1 MALKLESSM
10 TDLMT
15 SLAVVFIMLMLALAQ
30 NNAKGSI
37 SNIEKI
43 SEKLK
48 EEKLEC
54 VIKKEEDPLACT
66 IELTEDKLKFLSGSD
81 FCDNNCET
89 FLKQTFAEEIM
100 EILLR
105 NSDFKKNIQGI
116 YIEGFTDDVGDDI
129 TNLNLSQNRSLS
141 IGRHIVKYYTDNKK
155 YKRNETSDDDLE
167 TLLKWLYLNGRGEQD
182 LKYYPLITDNI
193 SWDSLSVKS
202 NLIENNPASI
212 YINHDA
218 SRRVEITIR
227 VKSSEQRKA
236 IESKVK
242 RA

>member
-141 IGRHIVKYYTDNKK
+141 IGRYIVEYYTDKKNNK
-155 YKRNETSDDDLE
+155 SDDDLK
-167 TLLKWLYLNGRGEQD
+167 TLLKWLYLNGRGEQN
-182 LKYYPLITDNI
+182 KKCRT
-193 SWDSLSVKS
+193 
-202 NLIENNPASI
+202 NNSSDEESQSACI
-212 YINHDA
+212 DIDRDA

-242 RA
+242 GLK

>member
-37 SNIEKI
+37 TNIKKI

-48 EEKLEC
+48 EKKLEC
-54 VIKKEEDPLACT
+54 VINKEEDPLACT
-66 IELTEDKLKFLSGSD
+66 IELTEDKLKFLSGSY
-81 FCDNNCET
+81 FCDNKCESFLKET
-89 FLKQTFAEEIM
+89 FAKQIM

-105 NSDFKKNIQGI
+105 DPDFKKNIQGV

-141 IGRHIVKYYTDNKK
+141 IGRYIVEYYTDKKNNK
-155 YKRNETSDDDLE
+155 SDDDLK
-167 TLLKWLYLNGRGEQD
+167 TLLKWLYLNGRGEQN
-182 LKYYPLITDNI
+182 KKCRT
-193 SWDSLSVKS
+193 
-202 NLIENNPASI
+202 NNSSDEESQSACI
-212 YINHDA
+212 DIDRDA

>member
-37 SNIEKI
+37 TNIKKI
-43 SEKLK
+43 SDKLK
-48 EEKLEC
+48 EKKLEC
-54 VIKKEEDPLACT
+54 VINKEEDPLACT
-66 IELTEDKLKFLSGSD
+66 IELTEDKLKFPSGSY
-81 FCDNNCET
+81 FCDKKCET
-89 FLKQTFAEEIM
+89 FLKDTFAEEIM

-105 NSDFKKNIQGI
+105 NPDFKKNIQGV

-129 TNLNLSQNRSLS
+129 ANLNLSQDRSLS
-141 IGRHIVKYYTDNKK
+141 IGRSIVEYYTNKK
-155 YKRNETSDDDLE
+155 NNKSEDDLK
-167 TLLKWLYLNGRGEQD
+167 TLLKWLYLNGRGEQNKKC
-182 LKYYPLITDNI
+182 LPQT
-193 SWDSLSVKS
+193 
-202 NLIENNPASI
+202 NNSCDEESQSADI
-212 YINHDA
+212 DRDA

-236 IESKVK
+236 IKSKVK

>member
-37 SNIEKI
+37 TNIKKI
-43 SEKLK
+43 SESINKELK
-48 EEKLEC
+48 KDNLEC
-54 VIKKEEDPLACT
+54 VIKKEDPLACT
-66 IELTEDKLKFLSGSD
+66 IELKEDKLKFLSGSY
-81 FCDNNCET
+81 FCDNKCET

-100 EILLR
+100 NILL
-105 NSDFKKNIQGI
+105 NSSEFKKNIQGV

-129 TNLNLSQNRSLS
+129 ANLNLSQNRSLS
-141 IGRHIVKYYTDNKK
+141 IGRYIVEYYKNQKSPDE
-155 YKRNETSDDDLE
+155 YE
-167 TLLKWLYLNGRGEQD
+167 TLLKWLYLNGRGEQNKKC
-182 LKYYPLITDNI
+182 LPKT
-193 SWDSLSVKS
+193 
-202 NLIENNPASI
+202 NNSCDEESQSAFI
-212 YINHDA
+212 DRDA

-242 RA
+242 GLK

>member
-37 SNIEKI
+37 TNIKKI

-48 EEKLEC
+48 EKKLEC
-54 VIKKEEDPLACT
+54 VINKEEDPLACT

-81 FCDNNCET
+81 FCDNKCET
-89 FLKQTFAEEIM
+89 FLKETFAEEIM
-100 EILLR
+100 NILL
-105 NSDFKKNIQGI
+105 NSSEFKKNIQGV
-116 YIEGFTDDVGDDI
+116 YIEGFTDDIGDDI
-129 TNLNLSQNRSLS
+129 ANLNLSQNRSLS
-141 IGRHIVKYYTDNKK
+141 IGRYIVEYYKNQKSPDE
-155 YKRNETSDDDLE
+155 YE
-167 TLLKWLYLNGRGEQD
+167 TLLKWLYLNGRGEQNKKC
-182 LKYYPLITDNI
+182 LPKT
-193 SWDSLSVKS
+193 
-202 NLIENNPASI
+202 NNSCDEESQSASI
-212 YINHDA
+212 DRDA

>member
-37 SNIEKI
+37 TNIEKI

-48 EEKLEC
+48 EKELKC
-54 VIKKEEDPLACT
+54 VINKEEDPLACT
-66 IELTEDKLKFLSGSD
+66 IELTEDKLKFPSGSY
-81 FCDNNCET
+81 FCGKECAT
-89 FLKQTFAEEIM
+89 FLKDKFAEQIM
-100 EILLR
+100 EILFR
-105 NSDFKKNIQGI
+105 NPDFKKNIQGV

-129 TNLNLSQNRSLS
+129 ANLNLSQDRSLS
-141 IGRHIVKYYTDNKK
+141 IGKHIVKYYTDKKNNK
-155 YKRNETSDDDLE
+155 SDDELK

-182 LKYYPLITDNI
+182 LKYYPLITSNI
-193 SWDSLSVKS
+193 GWDSLSVKA
-202 NLIENNPASI
+202 NLIENNPAFI

>member
-37 SNIEKI
+37 TNIKKI
-43 SEKLK
+43 SKKLEEK
-48 EEKLEC
+48 KLEC
-54 VIKKEEDPLACT
+54 VINKEEDPLACT
-66 IELTEDKLKFLSGSD
+66 IELTEDKLKFLSGSY
-81 FCDNNCET
+81 FCDNKCESFLEET
-89 FLKQTFAEEIM
+89 FAKQIM

-105 NSDFKKNIQGI
+105 DPDFKKNIQGV

-141 IGRHIVKYYTDNKK
+141 IGRYIVEYYTDKKNNK
-155 YKRNETSDDDLE
+155 SDDDLK
-167 TLLKWLYLNGRGEQD
+167 TLLKWLYLNGRGEQN
-182 LKYYPLITDNI
+182 KKCRT
-193 SWDSLSVKS
+193 
-202 NLIENNPASI
+202 NNSSDEESQSACI
-212 YINHDA
+212 DIDRDA